1 MKEGRGVFWVLGEKW
16 KWMWSKSCLH
26 AFLKIP
32 PFSPSHCA
40 PLFALNEAFNFEFE
54 VGAKFEI
61 WILGSNPLVL
71 AFPPSPS
78 FEVSTWF
85 HFPSKNA
92 LPCIPSLSKGCGVHV
107 GPPYTWKRTT
117 SQKWP
122 KYPWLLKM
130 QVFKLIFSNNSHISM
145 RNKICQ

>member
-1 MKEGRGVFWVLGEKW
+1 MRKEGYFGDLGWKCVWMKPKW
-16 KWMWSKSCLH
+16 RVGS
-26 AFLKIP
+26 FLKIA
-32 PFSPSHCA
+32 PFSPLYCA
-40 PLFALNEAFNFEFE
+40 SKNALNEAFNFEFE

-78 FEVSTWF
+78 FEVPTWF